1 LQQTLEQFGKSK
13 IDVDHLGTQPTLEAY
28 FPELTKSKSSNG
40 NGTESTT
47 RVMFWYHPDYLGN
60 VDLVTERDGKTY
72 EFFTYNPWGEEM
84 HQYNANTFGF
94 ASPYRFNSKEKD
106 EESGLHYYGA
116 RYYQSK
122 LSVWMSVDP
131 LAHKTLEPYVFTGN
145 NPIMLVDPDGRNTIA
160 REELDLGEVTTPLRE
175 VTLTISGQP
184 NGKTYNAQ
192 SYPSRDGV
200 LYEVEVYTLTVS
212 GTDNNGNQVSK
223 EFDVL
228 RFMPY
233 LNKQSDNTGY
243 GTISET
249 PIMSGLADE
258 RNEPA
263 HSYNPNY
270 EIHNTSS
277 PENGG
282 IVIYGNFM
290 IHDGPDDLSEFG
302 WGAAGCMEICG
313 KSGFE
318 NLKSTIHSLSG
329 SSKPIEQGL
338 VELAGAGKL
347 MIHIEQAIRPTPKPI

>member
-1 LQQTLEQFGKSK
+1 
-13 IDVDHLGTQPTLEAY
+13 
-28 FPELTKSKSSNG
+28 
-40 NGTESTT
+40 
-47 RVMFWYHPDYLGN
+47 
-60 VDLVTERDGKTY
+60 
-72 EFFTYNPWGEEM
+72 M

-228 RFMPY
+228 RFMP
-233 LNKQSDNTGY
+233 GW
-243 GTISET
+243 
-249 PIMSGLADE
+249 
-258 RNEPA
+258 
-263 HSYNPNY
+263 
-270 EIHNTSS
+270 
-277 PENGG
+277 PEW
-282 IVIYGNFM
+282 F
-290 IHDGPDDLSEFG
+290 LR
-302 WGAAGCMEICG
+302 
-313 KSGFE
+313 
-318 NLKSTIHSLSG
+318 SLR
-329 SSKPIEQGL
+329 
-338 VELAGAGKL
+338 
-347 MIHIEQAIRPTPKPI
+347 M